1 MTNNC
6 IFYAKLGEDEKIH
19 YISLGEQPDPT
30 MFPVDYSSELYREF
44 YLRMPVWVQWDIP
57 APSEKEAAA

>member
-1 MTNNC
+1 MTNNST
-6 IFYAKLGEDEKIH
+6 FYAKLGENEKIH
-19 YISLGEQPDPT
+19 YISLGEQLDPT

-44 YLRMPVWVQWDIP
+44 YSRMPAWAQRDIP